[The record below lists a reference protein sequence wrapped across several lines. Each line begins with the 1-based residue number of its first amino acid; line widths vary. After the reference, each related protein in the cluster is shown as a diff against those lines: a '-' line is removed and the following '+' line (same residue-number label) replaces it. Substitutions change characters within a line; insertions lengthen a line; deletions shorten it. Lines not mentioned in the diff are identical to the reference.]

1 MGRQA
6 KETEVLEQDNVKKF
20 QEARQQM
27 TVKQL
32 KLVVVHLNWKRV
44 RQNPLLVVVIEGVGE
59 ALLEKTH
66 SKS

>member
-44 RQNPLLVVVIEGVGE
+44 RQHSLLVVVIEGVGE
-59 ALLEKTH
+59 ALL
-66 SKS
+66 